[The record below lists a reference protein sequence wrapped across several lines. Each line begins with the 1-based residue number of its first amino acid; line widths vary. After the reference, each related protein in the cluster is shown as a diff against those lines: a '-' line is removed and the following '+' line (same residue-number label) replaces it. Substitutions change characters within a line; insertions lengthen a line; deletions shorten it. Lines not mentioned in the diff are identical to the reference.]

1 MKDDKKK
8 KLIKWSI
15 IIGLALLIIFVIV
28 TSIVLH
34 FKRQDLKDL
43 NDKLENLTQEEG
55 LEDDA
60 QNQNYK
66 KSSVKLNKNFYLNFQ
81 DVL

>member
-15 IIGLALLIIFVIV
+15 IIGLALLIVFVIA

-34 FKRQDLKDL
+34 FKRQDLNDL
-43 NDKLENLTQEEG
+43 NNRLENLSLEEV
-55 LEDDA
+55 LEDES
-60 QNQNYK
+60 QNPNHQITITK
-66 KSSVKLNKNFYLNFQ
+66 NK
-81 DVL
+81 

>member
-8 KLIKWSI
+8 KLIKLSI

-55 LEDDA
+55 LEEDT
-60 QNQNYK
+60 QNQNYE